1 MVTTGGF
8 QLAVGCGLW
17 AGWGRGTA
25 DSGRLIPLTANPL
38 CRPQSRDVRMGPPAA
53 PPPALYPGHRGLGCS
68 GPSPDGS
75 PEPHSPTPRQLLLNP
90 AEESPPC

>member
-53 PPPALYPGHRGLGCS
+53 PPQRCIPATEGWGAPGRVQTAARSLT
-68 GPSPDGS
+68 PPPPGS
-75 PEPHSPTPRQLLLNP
+75 YS
-90 AEESPPC
+90 